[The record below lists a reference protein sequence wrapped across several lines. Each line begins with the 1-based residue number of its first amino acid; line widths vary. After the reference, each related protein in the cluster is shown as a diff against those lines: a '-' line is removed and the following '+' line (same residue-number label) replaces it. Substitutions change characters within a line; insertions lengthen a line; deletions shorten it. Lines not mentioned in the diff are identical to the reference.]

1 MNPETQLFI
10 NWALWGLAC
19 LLHIIL
25 VIGHISKGNKDG
37 AIGWLAAFV
46 WCVMSFKT

>member
-1 MNPETQLFI
+1 MTPEKQLLI
-10 NWALWGLAC
+10 NWALWGLGC
-19 LLHIIL
+19 LLHVIL
-25 VIGHISKGNKDG
+25 VINHIRKGNQEA

>member
-1 MNPETQLFI
+1 MTPETHLFI
-10 NWALWGLAC
+10 NLALWGLGC
-19 LLHIIL
+19 LLNIVM
-25 VIGHISKGNKDG
+25 VIGHISKGNKDA